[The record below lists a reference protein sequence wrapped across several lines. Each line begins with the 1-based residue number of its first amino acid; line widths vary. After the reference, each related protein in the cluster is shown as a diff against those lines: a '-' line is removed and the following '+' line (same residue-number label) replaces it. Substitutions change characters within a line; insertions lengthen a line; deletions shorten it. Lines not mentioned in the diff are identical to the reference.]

1 MSLSTLAPTRSTWL
15 PLAIGVFGIT
25 LLTALGARWTIDIG
39 PVPVTLQVLFV
50 LVGGLVLGARAGA
63 ASQVAYVA
71 AITAG
76 LPLDAGPYGAAVWGR
91 PSAGYLIG
99 FIAGAFVTGW
109 LRERLTTATTPLP
122 RAFVSQVLAG
132 LAGVAVIYAIGASWL
147 TVLFLGGDWSQGWA
161 FGVAPFVLVDTAK
174 AILAAVLALGLGS
187 ALRRWLPLQV

>member
-1 MSLSTLAPTRSTWL
+1 MSLSTLALTRSTWL
-15 PLAIGVFGIT
+15 GLAISVLGVAV
-25 LLTALGARWTIDIG
+25 LTSLSARWKIDLA

-63 ASQVAYVA
+63 ASQVVYVA

-76 LPLDAGPYGAAVWGR
+76 LPLDAGPYGAAVWSR

-109 LRERLTTATTPLP
+109 LCERLTTANTPLL
-122 RAFVSQVLAG
+122 RAFVSHVLAG
-132 LAGVAVIYAIGASWL
+132 LAGVAVIYVIGSTWL
-147 TVLFLGGDWSQGWA
+147 TVLFLDGDWGQGWA
-161 FGVAPFVLVDTAK
+161 FGVAPFVMVDLAK

-187 ALRRWLPLQV
+187 ALRRWPPVQA